1 MTLRQCTIGLFALM
15 AVSITAGCT
24 EYSQTSNGSTFVP
37 SDHKHVLILTAA
49 STTAAVEHVARKF
62 EQKFGTK
69 VEISSGASNALAQQ
83 ILAGAPADIFLSA
96 NEKWADEVTQH
107 GFARDIQPLLTNQL
121 VIVVPL
127 HNPANIHTPH
137 DLVNDEMHRIALA
150 GENVP
155 AGMYADQAL
164 KSLGLFS
171 RLSDA
176 GKIVRGQDVRVAF
189 RYVEQNEAD
198 AGIVY
203 ATDAIASKNCQVVY
217 TFEPDAHD
225 PVIYAAVLIR
235 REAENPEGKMFFD
248 YLFSE
253 EAISIFRERGFAPMS
268 TLVSQ
273 PSPDSKEH

>member
-1 MTLRQCTIGLFALM
+1 MTFRQCTIGLFALM
-15 AVSITAGCT
+15 VGSVTAGCT
-24 EYSQTSNGSTFVP
+24 EYSQTSNGSTLVP
-37 SDHKHVLILTAA
+37 SHHKRVLILAAA
-49 STTAAVEHVARKF
+49 STSEAVEHVARKF

-83 ILAGAPADIFLSA
+83 ILAGAPADVFLSA
-96 NEKWADEVTQH
+96 NEKWADEVAQH
-107 GFARDIQPLLTNQL
+107 GFARDIQPLLTNRL
-121 VIVVPL
+121 VIVVPKS
-127 HNPANIHTPH
+127 NPANVRVPN
-137 DLVNDEMHRIALA
+137 DLIRDEVHRLALA

-171 RLSDA
+171 RINDA

-203 ATDAIASKNCQVVY
+203 ATDAVASKNCQVVH
-217 TFEPDAHD
+217 TFEPDAHN
-225 PVIYAAVLIR
+225 PVIYPAALIR

-273 PSPDSKEH
+273 PSSDSKEH